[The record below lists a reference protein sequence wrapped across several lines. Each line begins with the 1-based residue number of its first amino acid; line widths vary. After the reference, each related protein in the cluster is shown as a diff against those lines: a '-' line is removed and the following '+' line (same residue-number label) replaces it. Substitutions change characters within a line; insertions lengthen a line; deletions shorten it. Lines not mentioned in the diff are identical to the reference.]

1 MLPDNNQT
9 LFHRLA
15 LTFVKDIGPRR
26 ARTLLAHFGG
36 AEEIF
41 GASPKEIKQVEGFSE
56 ALAKTFKDTGA
67 FEQAEKELNWVQ
79 KHGVSVLWQDD
90 EAYPSRLKNCV
101 DAPVLLYYK
110 GNADLN
116 TQKIVA
122 VIGTRKSTDYGHR
135 LTEELINGLKNEE
148 NIIITSGLAHGID
161 AHAHKDSL
169 NAGLSTVGV
178 LGHGLDRIY
187 PATNKALAK
196 DMVVNG
202 GLLTEFPSGTLPD
215 RSNFPM
221 RNRIVAGISDVT
233 IVVESDI
240 KGGALITA
248 RIAASY
254 NREVAAFPGR
264 VYDTRSSGC
273 NELIRTNTAAIITGA
288 DDLLELMNW
297 RNEKK
302 NKSVQKQLFIQL
314 SPDEQKIIDLLQTK
328 DSVHAD
334 ELLYQTGIA
343 NSQLA
348 AVLLQ
353 LEMQGLVKALPG
365 KQYRIN

>member
-215 RSNFPM
+215 ELPDAEQDSCRHQR
-221 RNRIVAGISDVT
+221 RNHS
-233 IVVESDI
+233 
-240 KGGALITA
+240 
-248 RIAASY
+248 
-254 NREVAAFPGR
+254 
-264 VYDTRSSGC
+264 C
-273 NELIRTNTAAIITGA
+273 
-288 DDLLELMNW
+288 
-297 RNEKK
+297 
-302 NKSVQKQLFIQL
+302 
-314 SPDEQKIIDLLQTK
+314 
-328 DSVHAD
+328 
-334 ELLYQTGIA
+334 
-343 NSQLA
+343 
-348 AVLLQ
+348 
-353 LEMQGLVKALPG
+353 
-365 KQYRIN
+365 